1 MVKRTQAIR
10 REEPTNWL
18 SVFDRFVRLAL
29 KGLNDFHNLLD
40 QSEYLAKLR
49 FHCGWN
55 ERVNENV

>member
-18 SVFDRFVRLAL
+18 SVFDHFVRLAL

-40 QSEYLAKLR
+40 QSEYLAKL
-49 FHCGWN
+49 
-55 ERVNENV
+55 